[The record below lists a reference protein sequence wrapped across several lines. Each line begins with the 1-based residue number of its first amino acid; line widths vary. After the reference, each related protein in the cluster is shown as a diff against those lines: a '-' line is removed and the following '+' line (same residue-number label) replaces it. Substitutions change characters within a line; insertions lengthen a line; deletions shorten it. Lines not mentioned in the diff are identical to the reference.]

1 MKTDDLI
8 AALAADT
15 RPGPSVA
22 QRLSRALPGA
32 MALAVVAFALFWG
45 VRPDLAAAMA
55 SPAGLKPLVPLAT
68 AGLAGALALTLSRPE
83 ARGGR
88 TAAALWVFAAALVAA
103 FAAALASG
111 GLSGLR
117 SALAT
122 PSLIT
127 CLTSIP
133 ALAIPLLAAN
143 LWALSAGAPRHPAR
157 AGALGGLAAGSLA
170 AALYALFCDQDA
182 ALFVLPAYGAAVAIV
197 ALAGRQI
204 GAHALRW

>member
-15 RPGPSVA
+15 RPGPGVPHRA
-22 QRLSRALPGA
+22 ARALPAGVILA
-32 MALAVVAFALFWG
+32 ALAFALFWG
-45 VRPDLAAAMA
+45 VRPDLAAAMT
-55 SPAGLKPLVPLAT
+55 SPAALKPLVPLAL

-83 ARGGR
+83 AQGGQI
-88 TAAALWVFAAALVAA
+88 ALALWVFAAVLLAA
-103 FAAALASG
+103 FGAALAAG
-111 GLSGLR
+111 GLSGLVA
-117 SALAT
+117 ALAT

-133 ALAIPLLAAN
+133 ALALPLLAAA
-143 LWALSAGAPRHPAR
+143 LWALCAGAPRRPAL

-182 ALFVLPAYGAAVAIV
+182 ALFVLPAYSGAILLVT
-197 ALAGRQI
+197 LAGTLL
-204 GAHALRW
+204 GARTLAW

>member
-15 RPGPSVA
+15 RPGMGVG
-22 QRLSRALPGA
+22 QRIGRALPA
-32 MALAVVAFALFWG
+32 ATIVSAVAFGLFWG

-55 SPAGLKPLVPLAT
+55 SPAALKSLVPLAT

-83 ARGGR
+83 ARGGWK
-88 TAAALWVFAAALVAA
+88 AVGLSAL
-103 FAAALASG
+103 AAALAAAFVLALAAG
-111 GLSGLR
+111 GPSGLAA
-117 SALAT
+117 ALAT

-133 ALAIPLLAAN
+133 ALAIPFLAAN
-143 LWALSAGAPRHPAR
+143 LWALSAGAPSHPAR

-204 GAHALRW
+204 GARALRW

>member
-15 RPGPSVA
+15 RPGPSVPH
-22 QRLSRALPGA
+22 RLARALPAGA
-32 MALAVVAFALFWG
+32 ILAAVAFALFWG
-45 VRPDLAAAMA
+45 VRPDLAAAMT
-55 SPAGLKPLVPLAT
+55 SPAALKTLVPLGL

-88 TAAALWVFAAALVAA
+88 TAAALGVFAAAVLAA
-103 FAAALASG
+103 FAAALAAG
-111 GLSGLR
+111 GPSGLA
-117 SALAT
+117 SALFT
-122 PSLIT
+122 PSLVT

-133 ALAIPLLAAN
+133 VLAIPLLAAA
-143 LWALSAGAPRHPAR
+143 LWALSAGAPRRPAL

-182 ALFVLPAYGAAVAIV
+182 ALFVLPAYATAIGTV
-197 ALAGRQI
+197 TLAGTLL
-204 GAHALRW
+204 GARTLAW

>member
-15 RPGPSVA
+15 RPGPGVG
-22 QRLSRALPGA
+22 QRLAWTLPLA
-32 MALAVVAFALFWG
+32 MIPTVVAFALFWG
-45 VRPDLAAAMA
+45 VRPDIANAMTSLAA
-55 SPAGLKPLVPLAT
+55 LKPLVPLVL

-88 TAAALWVFAAALVAA
+88 AATALWVVALALVVA
-103 FAAALASG
+103 FIAALAAG
-111 GLSGLR
+111 GLSGL
-117 SALAT
+117 SAALAT

-133 ALAIPLLAAN
+133 VLALPLFGAV
-143 LWALSAGAPRHPAR
+143 LWALSAGAPHRPAL
-157 AGALGGLAAGSLA
+157 AGALGGLVAGSLA

-182 ALFVLPAYGAAVAIV
+182 ALFVLPAYGTAILIV
-197 ALAGRQI
+197 ALAGSLI
-204 GAHALRW
+204 GARTLAW